1 MLSRR
6 FAAVVTI
13 VIVVAF
19 VVAFVAPAFAS
30 GSAAALPMHARL
42 SSSSPADGATV
53 KTADQVVLTFN
64 EDVNPD
70 FVAVKVTGPDG
81 PETDGDPSADG
92 RSVTQALAADLPAG
106 EHEVTYR
113 VVSADGHPIAGTLSF
128 STTAPPVTASPA
140 DTATTA
146 ANPTATPS
154 SVAPSP
160 TATAAT
166 VPVSDDSDDGLSW
179 PLILVVGVAA
189 AAALGLLWRGIRRSR
204 SGADAGRQPQA

>member
-42 SSSSPADGATV
+42 SSSTPADGATV

-81 PETDGDPSADG
+81 PETDGDPSVDG
-92 RSVTQALAADLPAG
+92 RTVTQALRGRPARRRARGHLPGGQRRRPPDRGHALVQHHRDPGHRLADRHRHA
-106 EHEVTYR
+106 
-113 VVSADGHPIAGTLSF
+113 
-128 STTAPPVTASPA
+128 TA
-140 DTATTA
+140 
-146 ANPTATPS
+146 TATPS
-154 SVAPSP
+154 RRPRRSPRRPPRPRRRCPSP
-160 TATAAT
+160 TTPTAAC
-166 VPVSDDSDDGLSW
+166 P
-179 PLILVVGVAA
+179 
-189 AAALGLLWRGIRRSR
+189 
-204 SGADAGRQPQA
+204 GR